1 VRGRVCVVTG
11 ATSGVGREAALAL
24 ARRGATVALVAR
36 DRSRGD
42 AALRVVRAASPTGV
56 GELFLA
62 DLSSQRS
69 IRSLATEI
77 RARYPALHVL
87 VNNAGGMWHRREV
100 TDDGLERTFA
110 TNHLAYFLLTNL
122 LLDRLRAGAPSRI
135 VNVSSDAHFRTT
147 LDFDDL
153 QGERRYDWWLAYK
166 RSKLANV
173 LFTSELQ
180 ARLDGSGIIA
190 NALHPGMVNTGI
202 ARQGSRLFRLGF
214 RIGAPFMLTPA
225 RGAETIVY
233 LASSPEV
240 EGVTGAYF
248 EKCRRKEPSP
258 AARDP
263 RARRRLWDVSGALTG
278 LAGHR

>member
-1 VRGRVCVVTG
+1 MRGRVCIVTG
-11 ATSGVGREAALAL
+11 ATSGVGKAAALDL
-24 ARRGATVALVAR
+24 SRQGATAVLVAR
-36 DRSRGD
+36 DRSRGET
-42 AALRVVRAASPTGV
+42 ALREVRAMSPTGE
-56 GELFLA
+56 GELLLA

-69 IRSLATEI
+69 IRELATEI

-100 TDDGLERTFA
+100 TADGLERTFA

-173 LFTSELQ
+173 LFTSAL
-180 ARLDGSGIIA
+180 ADRLAGTGVTT

-202 ARQGSRLFRLGF
+202 ARQGSALFRLGF

-233 LASSPEV
+233 LASSPQV
-240 EGVTGAYF
+240 DGVSGRYF
-248 EKCRRKEPSP
+248 EKCRRKEPSA

-263 RARRRLWDVSGALTG
+263 DARRRLWELSAELTG
-278 LAGHR
+278 LGAPL